1 MKRSFVFYL
10 VIALLLAA
18 LVAPTAMF
26 AGGKREK
33 PKVTF
38 FWALYDGLT
47 EDFRA
52 SLEAAYNKQAKDVQV
67 QIVPV
72 KWDDVQNKVT
82 TSLAGGTPPELSVV
96 GTRWLLDYMGT
107 NSIGEVSQYV
117 SKATLDNIAPGAM
130 EAKIAG
136 KLMGLPIAAG
146 ARILTINN
154 ALTKDVPATMEQLE
168 ADAKK
173 ITKKGKVYGLIMPG
187 KAHTELTDFCYYFYA
202 AGGDYF
208 ETKADGTF
216 GKCTINSDAG
226 VKALTFMAQLAL
238 KDKVVQDGFT
248 SLNRMDSHPIFYA
261 GKAGYVLIGAWVES
275 AMKQANATFPVTYAQ
290 IPPFEGGKPS
300 GLIITDS
307 IAFFSKAKNVKS
319 AGKFIDFFYQD
330 QWKGKFDELVGFP
343 PVTMSAAKL
352 PAFQT
357 PLYKALGEAAQTA
370 KGWPLIA
377 GFDEFTKII
386 WDANEKVFQGK
397 ATPKAAL
404 DEAAAAIDKARGL

>member
-1 MKRSFVFYL
+1 MKRSVVFYA
-10 VIALLLAA
+10 VIAIIVMA
-18 LVAPTAMF
+18 LIVPSAF
-26 AGGKREK
+26 AGGKKEK

-47 EDFRA
+47 EDFRK
-52 SLEAAYNKQAKDVQV
+52 SLEDAYNKQAKDVQV

-96 GTRWLLDYMGT
+96 GTRWLLDYMAT
-107 NSIGEVSQYV
+107 NSIGEVGQYV

-130 EAKIAG
+130 EAKIGG

-154 ALTKDVPATMEQLE
+154 DIAKDAPKTMEEL
-168 ADAKK
+168 AALAKK
-173 ITKKGKVYGLIMPG
+173 ATRKGKTYGLIMPG

-208 ETKADGTF
+208 ETKADGSF
-216 GKCTINSDAG
+216 GKSTVNSEAG
-226 VKALTFMAQLAL
+226 VKALTFMQQLAL

-248 SLNRMDSHPIFYA
+248 SLNRMDSHPVFYA
-261 GKAGYVLIGAWVES
+261 GKAGYVFIGAWVES
-275 AMKQANATFPVTYAQ
+275 AMKQASAKFPVTYAQ
-290 IPPFEGGKPS
+290 IPPFAGGKQT

-307 IAFFSKAKNVKS
+307 IAFFSKAKNIKS

-330 QWKGKFDELVGFP
+330 EWKGKFDELVGFP
-343 PVTMSAAKL
+343 PVTITAAKL

-357 PLYKALGEAAQTA
+357 PLYKALGEAALTA

-397 ATPKAAL
+397 ATPKQAL